1 MTMKIAVDLDNTLA
15 DTTTVLTKLTNF
27 KHGTT
32 LTKESIVEWDYWRKS
47 GLDET
52 FWAIYDLFD
61 SIYLRRVLPPVH
73 PLACPIVKMLEKAGN
88 SVDILTAN
96 NADAKKSIESWLFGH
111 GLDTNVQTLG
121 RISPEVKVTM
131 DYDLFIDDSPKL
143 IEPMK
148 SAPGKTLIL
157 LDQPWN
163 ASIDVSGIPN
173 IIRAKDWRQIQD
185 IFEKMGAI

>member
-15 DTTTVLTKLTNF
+15 DTTTVLTKLTTF
-27 KHGTT
+27 KKGTT
-32 LTKESIVEWDYWRKS
+32 LTKESIVEWHYWRKS

-131 DYDLFIDDSPKL
+131 DYDLLDR
-143 IEPMK
+143 K
-148 SAPGKTLIL
+148 S
-157 LDQPWN
+157 
-163 ASIDVSGIPN
+163 VV
-173 IIRAKDWRQIQD
+173 
-185 IFEKMGAI
+185 